1 MRKQRAVSISY
12 LKNTLRNDVTT
23 PPGIRVQ
30 LSDMHYVTAN
40 SSTLDHD
47 VFVLRQRH
55 YVRANNSE
63 LDQNILRGLR
73 SFSICHFQVNM
84 NFELGLSQFSQF
96 GCSQYEE
103 YKELQN
109 KSFAF
114 NCDDLNESDLCKA
127 LDDFKTDINQTS
139 INEVRS
145 ESFDW
150 SKHKNVPTSSNRCV
164 VA

>member
-1 MRKQRAVSISY
+1 
-12 LKNTLRNDVTT
+12 
-23 PPGIRVQ
+23 
-30 LSDMHYVTAN
+30 
-40 SSTLDHD
+40 
-47 VFVLRQRH
+47 
-55 YVRANNSE
+55 
-63 LDQNILRGLR
+63 
-73 SFSICHFQVNM
+73 M
-84 NFELGLSQFSQF
+84 NFELGLSQFTQF

-103 YKELQN
+103 YIELQN
-109 KSFAF
+109 KAFALA
-114 NCDDLNESDLCKA
+114 CDDLIESDLCKA